1 MAYKKNGGSQFWLE
15 EIFLC
20 VPLGEFLTAS
30 TRLTTTT
37 EPHIAA
43 AKRDSCYV
51 RFAPFVRTLLATVVK
66 WIAPVVKFVRRE
78 VAKGGPVTLG
88 HSNRRKYTPVAKR
101 PDFDHVPMLQRSC
114 ENGHK
119 STFSSVVVTS
129 VARWQFAGW
138 VLALSPTISAK
149 KKKIPWKPSSP
160 LPESLWA
167 RLLSRLSF
175 CTAGFAPGSNPIGE
189 LESQQALESSLRILG
204 CRVN

>member
-149 KKKIPWKPSSP
+149 KKKF
-160 LPESLWA
+160 LESL
-167 RLLSRLSF
+167 LLPSLNP
-175 CTAGFAPGSNPIGE
+175 CGPGFWVDCPSAQLDLHQAQIQLENLKVSKHWNPAFGF
-189 LESQQALESSLRILG
+189 
-204 CRVN
+204 